1 MTDPRDDLSPS
12 DGVSDVFLEFD
23 GMTTRLGS
31 PHGDFTFRF
40 VQRRGGQE
48 SVIATMSFPVQA
60 GHDGHPGMMARAY
73 DQLITVLR
81 QGLYSANKAR
91 SHYRNE
97 AALHYPAFP
106 KARP

>member
-1 MTDPRDDLSPS
+1 VHRTD
-12 DGVSDVFLEFD
+12 E
-23 GMTTRLGS
+23 
-31 PHGDFTFRF
+31 
-40 VQRRGGQE
+40 GQE
-48 SVIATMSFPVQA
+48 RVLATMTFHVQA

-81 QGLYSANKAR
+81 QGLYSANKMR

-97 AALHYPAFP
+97 AAIHYPAFP

>member
-1 MTDPRDDLSPS
+1 MKDDLTPA
-12 DGVSDVFLEFD
+12 DGLCDVYLEFD
-23 GMTTRLGS
+23 GMHARAGS
-31 PHGDFTFRF
+31 ANGDFTFRF
-40 VQRRGGQE
+40 VHRTEEGQE
-48 SVIATMSFPVQA
+48 RVLATMSFHVQA

-81 QGLYSANKAR
+81 QGLYSANKMRA
-91 SHYRNE
+91 HYRNE